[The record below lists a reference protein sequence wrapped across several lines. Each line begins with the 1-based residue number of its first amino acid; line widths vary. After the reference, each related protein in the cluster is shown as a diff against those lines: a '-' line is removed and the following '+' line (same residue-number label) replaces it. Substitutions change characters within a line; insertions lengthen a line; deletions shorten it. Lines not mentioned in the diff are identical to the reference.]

1 MAIAPPIEID
11 LRAGITTNESL
22 LAIGPRLWQSQN
34 SVWDFRYPRTIGT
47 AQGPWMH
54 RQPLAFPNRSALAY
68 TGAVAMRDFGF
79 TNNPTA
85 LAALHRVVFGTN
97 GSGEYSY
104 WDADGGGELAFRAGV
119 TRATLTSGPTTS
131 SPQGSS
137 VYFGTPGNDPNGGA
151 ALAAGVGAMV
161 FAHPRANHVYYLLDN
176 ADPTLTTAGNGARS
190 LTTDVTNCPAGAA
203 ALAIHLD
210 RVWLLLG
217 GFLYYTDPLNL
228 DSIRTTNVVRVKGQG
243 RCLVPG
249 QYGAIDTSGVPHII
263 SASATSVEVLDGD
276 PQLGGGLQADLRT
289 LSDTIGFGGPHAAC
303 VTPYGVFGLGTDGG
317 LWLIPPGC
325 QTMTE
330 LGGPIRDR
338 LGINNKTQTV
348 DLDDSAFGSL
358 CWFDPYLYIF
368 PGGETGHFYIA
379 EPTPQGVKYWGP
391 MIGSATYATGG
402 RVAIIRAA
410 PSTLPFS
417 GNSPSGADVP
427 SMHSI
432 SATPS
437 AATARYL
444 AFDTRAV
451 PTGSY
456 PNGTNLLR
464 APTVQTGLINVPGHR
479 VRPIRVILETL
490 RRPLLSSGD
499 PPAHT
504 VGITNEYGVNVAGV
518 RQSAVA
524 VTGTYLSTVVE
535 TAMYT
540 FPDVG
545 PTRAFSVVIVGTTES
560 NLAIQRGTIEY
571 EATKAVG
578 QVTP

>member
-11 LRAGITTNESL
+11 FRSGITTNESL
-22 LAIGPRLWQSQN
+22 LAIGARLWQSQN
-34 SVWDFRYPRTIGT
+34 SVWDFRYPRVIGT

-54 RQPLAFPNRSALAY
+54 RQPLAFPNRAATTFTAAKTFRDIGFTANGGVTTAGVMLIGANTSDQYTAWPDTGGAALAFA
-68 TGAVAMRDFGF
+68 G
-79 TNNPTA
+79 
-85 LAALHRVVFGTN
+85 
-97 GSGEYSY
+97 
-104 WDADGGGELAFRAGV
+104 GV
-119 TRATLTSGPTTS
+119 TRFTIS
-131 SPQGSS
+131 SASKLLGCS
-137 VYFGTPGNDPNGGA
+137 VKWENPGTDPNGGA
-151 ALAAGVGAMV
+151 PLSEGIAV
-161 FAHPRANHVYYLLDN
+161 FSHILGTHVYYLLDS
-176 ADPTLTTAGNGARS
+176 ASTIRS
-190 LTTDVTNCPAGAA
+190 LTSDVTNCPAGAA

-210 RVWLLLG
+210 RLWLLKN
-217 GFLYYTDPLNL
+217 GFLYYTDPLNI
-228 DSIRTTNVVRVKGQG
+228 DSIRTTNVIRTTGQG

-249 QYGAIDTSGVPHII
+249 QYGAIDTSGVPHLII
-263 SASATSVEVLDGD
+263 ASANSVQVLDGD

-289 LSDTIGFGGPHAAC
+289 LSDNVGFASAHAAAL
-303 VTPYGVFGLGTDGG
+303 TPYGVFGLGTDGG

-325 QTMTE
+325 QTMQDV
-330 LGGPIRDR
+330 GGPIRDR
-338 LGINNKTQTV
+338 LGINNKTSTV
-348 DLDDSAFGSL
+348 DLDGTATGSL
-358 CWFDPYLYIF
+358 CWLDPYLYIF
-368 PGGETGHFYIA
+368 PGGETSHFYIA

-391 MIGSATYATGG
+391 MIGAADYATAG
-402 RVAIIRAA
+402 REAVIRTPAYGF
-410 PSTLPFS
+410 STHA
-417 GNSPSGADVP
+417 PSGAHVQ
-427 SMHSI
+427 SLHSVDLTC
-432 SATPS
+432 AT
-437 AATARYL
+437 ATARYL
-444 AFDTRAV
+444 AFDTRAT

-464 APTVQTGLINVPGHR
+464 APALQTGLINVPGHR

-490 RRPLLSSGD
+490 RRPLLSGGT

-504 VGITNEYGVNVAGV
+504 VGITNEYGVNASGV
-518 RQSAVA
+518 RQSPVA